1 MRKFVFTTM
10 LALSA
15 MMAYAIKPLTT
26 SELGTITSTTFVCN
40 AESVADA
47 DASKLAKFYTSP
59 AAVTAEYVDGN
70 SNVIKVTNF
79 AGKSNDVEIDVD
91 WDNGTISMRPQQ
103 VAVVGIAGLFGQ
115 MTRYMIGVCSDFTY
129 EGNAATLE
137 ETNTHTIAGT
147 VSEENGTVKFEL
159 TNVAFFQV
167 VSSNAIVYHYPHTI
181 TFTAERDEATGVN
194 GVQTVKNVKS
204 KQYVNLAG
212 QVSATPF
219 EGVNVVKVTYSDGSV
234 STSKQMY

>member
-1 MRKFVFTTM
+1 MKKLGFTVM
-10 LALSA
+10 LLMSTV
-15 MMAYAIKPLTT
+15 MAYAIKPLTT
-26 SELGTITSTTFVCN
+26 LELSTITSTNFVCN
-40 AESVADA
+40 VESIPDA
-47 DASKLAKFYTSP
+47 DATKIAKFYTSP
-59 AAVTAEYVDGN
+59 ATVTAEYVEGN
-70 SNVIKVTNF
+70 QNLIKVTNF
-79 AGKSNDVEIDVD
+79 TGKEHDVEIAVD
-91 WDNGTISMRPQQ
+91 WDNGTLTMQPQQ
-103 VAVVGIAGLFGQ
+103 VAVVGIAGFLGQ

-181 TFTAERDEATGVN
+181 TFTAERDEATSVN